1 MSSDRTGA
9 VGEAAAA
16 AEPAN
21 GGEPPNSTEPAN
33 GAVTADAGSAD
44 RAFADDAQ
52 LADPWFAAGPK
63 VAADAADPADAA
75 RAETARQSEWFL
87 PTGRA
92 GLLPDSMTFAWDDD
106 SAAGSPAD
114 HEARIQAAGAPP
126 WAGETADASA
136 SAPPPWETGPWPG
149 PGGLSSPGSGVPGD
163 GQDGAAGSPIEAAT
177 DGSRAGS
184 AASVAPPDG
193 GAGPYP
199 GADGASLAGQG
210 RWPARTVVTA
220 GLIPLVV
227 PGLVVGILSLRQPGG
242 RPARTAS
249 WLAIGA
255 SIAWAVII
263 ILIVVGISG
272 GSAGSCGGY
281 PASVH
286 QAYEKAMTDLSDHA
300 PVSVQAADL
309 DTAANRANAS
319 AAAAGQISVRTAL
332 FVLANDMAQ
341 ARADIVA
348 HRPVPVS
355 LRQHLAAEGAAPTG
369 SCAS

>member
-16 AEPAN
+16 EPAN
-21 GGEPPNSTEPAN
+21 GAGPAN

-44 RAFADDAQ
+44 RTLVDDAQ

-63 VAADAADPADAA
+63 VNADPADAA
-75 RAETARQSEWFL
+75 DSPDAAGAEAARQAEWFL

-92 GLLPDSMTFAWDDD
+92 GLLPDSMTVAWDDD

-114 HEARIQAAGAPP
+114 HEARIAAAGAPP

-136 SAPPPWETGPWPG
+136 STPPPWETGPWPG
-149 PGGLSSPGSGVPGD
+149 PGGLGSPSLGAPGD
-163 GQDGAAGSPIEAAT
+163 GQEAAGSAVDAAT

-184 AASVAPPDG
+184 AGSMATPGG
-193 GAGPYP
+193 GAGRYP
-199 GADGASLAGQG
+199 GAGGASLARQD

-220 GLIPLVV
+220 GLLPLVV

-249 WLAIGA
+249 WLAIGT

-263 ILIVVGISG
+263 ILIVAGISG

-281 PASVH
+281 PAAVH

-300 PVSVQAADL
+300 PAPVQAADL

-319 AAAAGQISVRTAL
+319 AAAAGQLSVRTAL

>member
-1 MSSDRTGA
+1 M
-9 VGEAAAA
+9 
-16 AEPAN
+16 
-21 GGEPPNSTEPAN
+21 
-33 GAVTADAGSAD
+33 
-44 RAFADDAQ
+44 
-52 LADPWFAAGPK
+52 
-63 VAADAADPADAA
+63 
-75 RAETARQSEWFL
+75 
-87 PTGRA
+87 
-92 GLLPDSMTFAWDDD
+92 
-106 SAAGSPAD
+106 
-114 HEARIQAAGAPP
+114 
-126 WAGETADASA
+126 
-136 SAPPPWETGPWPG
+136 
-149 PGGLSSPGSGVPGD
+149 PGD
-163 GQDGAAGSPIEAAT
+163 GQDEGVRAAVNAAA
-177 DGSRAGS
+177 DVSRAGS
-184 AASVAPPDG
+184 AASMVARGGGRGPYA
-193 GAGPYP
+193 GAG
-199 GADGASLAGQG
+199 GASLPGQG

-242 RPARTAS
+242 RPVRTAS

-263 ILIVVGISG
+263 VLIVAGISG

-281 PASVH
+281 PAAVH

-319 AAAAGQISVRTAL
+319 AAAAGQISVRSAL

-348 HRPVPVS
+348 HRPVPAS
-355 LRQHLAAEGAAPTG
+355 LRQQLAAEGAAPTG